1 MSTQRRRDT
10 EKQGTPA
17 ADERRSTRI
26 EPSQAQPDPTSA
38 SRPSSAFIRVHPRPI
53 LPFRLLSA
61 SLCLCVPSAS
71 AQDWWRD
78 AVFYEVFV
86 RSFADSAEGPLAG
99 DGVGDLRGLI
109 ERLDYLNDAD
119 PDTHSDLGVT
129 ALWLMPICQSPSY
142 HGYDVIDYKT
152 VDDEYGTNDDFLA
165 LIDAAHARGMRII
178 VDTVINHSSSDHPWF
193 IESRNPASPTR
204 DWYIWSDNPPAVN
217 WGSQVWHRPG
227 RGRDAAPGPSYFGLF
242 YRGMPD
248 LNLANPDT
256 TAAVHDFSRLWL
268 TDLRADGFRLDAA
281 KHLIEDWPA
290 VENTPET
297 IEWLQDY
304 HRAMKEANPEAFLIG
319 EVWSSADQIARYIPN
334 SLDAAFEFDLAFAI
348 VEGVRD
354 GDAARIAKAIEQAQS
369 VYPDN
374 QYATFLANHD
384 MQRVMTTLRAGSKS
398 ETEALAKAKLCA
410 TIQLTLPGIPF
421 LYYGEELGMTGAK
434 PDPDLRTPMQW
445 TDDTPTGGFTTGTP
459 WREPHADTPAVNVR
473 AQRDDPAS
481 LLSTYRRLIRLRA
494 EHPEVWRGGF
504 ELLGAS
510 DPAVLAYRLISP
522 GAEVLVVANCSGGP
536 VSGVRLGPSAGG
548 EGEDLPGVS
557 LPAWGSAVITTRE

>member
-1 MSTQRRRDT
+1 MTRQLTTEDTEGHREEVWWADRRRPVIG
-10 EKQGTPA
+10 KA
-17 ADERRSTRI
+17 LLRVCL
-26 EPSQAQPDPTSA
+26 TSV
-38 SRPSSAFIRVHPRPI
+38 P
-53 LPFRLLSA
+53 
-61 SLCLCVPSAS
+61 LCVLCGECL

-86 RSFADSAEGPLAG
+86 RSFADSTDGPLAN

-109 ERLDYLNDAD
+109 ERLDYLNDGD
-119 PDTHSDLGVT
+119 PDTQTDLGVT

-256 TAAVHDFSRLWL
+256 TAAVHEFSRFWL
-268 TDLRADGFRLDAA
+268 TDMRADGFRLDAA

-297 IEWLQDY
+297 IEWLEDY
-304 HRAMKEANPEAFLIG
+304 RRAMKEADPDAFLIG
-319 EVWSSADQIARYIPN
+319 EVWSSADQIARYIPDA
-334 SLDAAFEFDLAFAI
+334 LDAAFEFDLAFAI

-354 GDAARIAKAIEQAQS
+354 GDAARIRRAIEATQAA
-369 VYPDN
+369 YPPG
-374 QYATFLANHD
+374 QFGTFLANHD
-384 MQRVMTTLRAGSKS
+384 MQRVMTTLREGARDDA
-398 ETEALAKAKLCA
+398 EALAKAKLCA

-434 PDPDLRTPMQW
+434 PDEDLRTPMQW
-445 TDDTPTGGFTTGTP
+445 TADPAGAGFTSATP
-459 WREPHADTPAVNVR
+459 WREPHADTITTNVR
-473 AQRDDPAS
+473 AQADDPAS
-481 LLSTYRRLIRLRA
+481 LLSTYRRLIRLRV
-494 EHPEVWRGGF
+494 ENPEVWRGRF
-504 ELLGAS
+504 ELLEAD
-510 DPAVLAYRLISP
+510 DPGVLAYRLTSASRRVVTIVNCSSVAVSAVGVP
-522 GAEVLVVANCSGGP
+522 GAA
-536 VSGVRLGPSAGG
+536 
-548 EGEDLPGVS
+548 EGLRGVS
-557 LPAWGSAVITTRE
+557 LPAWGCLVLSDTN